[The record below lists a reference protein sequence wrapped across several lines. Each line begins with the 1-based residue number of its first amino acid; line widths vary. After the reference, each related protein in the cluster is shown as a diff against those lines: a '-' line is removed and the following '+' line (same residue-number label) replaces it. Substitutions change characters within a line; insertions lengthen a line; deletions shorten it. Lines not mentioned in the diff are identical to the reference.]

1 MAGNSIRCLGKY
13 LYDNGIVQK
22 ENMKIETASGIKTLK
37 LFTRN
42 GKVSSV
48 AVNMGKAEFSPSL
61 IPVSLSGDKI
71 ISREMEIGKKQY
83 KITCLS
89 VGNPHCV
96 VFVDNTNE
104 IDLEKTGPQF
114 EANEIFPERVNTE
127 FVRIVNSR
135 TLKMRVWERGNGETP
150 ACGTGA
156 CAAVAAAVENGFCK
170 KGEDITVKLNGGDLL
185 VNYTDEGITLTGDC
199 NLVFTGEIEY

>member
-1 MAGNSIRCLGKY
+1 
-13 LYDNGIVQK
+13 
-22 ENMKIETASGIKTLK
+22 
-37 LFTRN
+37 
-42 GKVSSV
+42 
-48 AVNMGKAEFSPSL
+48 MGKAEFSPSL